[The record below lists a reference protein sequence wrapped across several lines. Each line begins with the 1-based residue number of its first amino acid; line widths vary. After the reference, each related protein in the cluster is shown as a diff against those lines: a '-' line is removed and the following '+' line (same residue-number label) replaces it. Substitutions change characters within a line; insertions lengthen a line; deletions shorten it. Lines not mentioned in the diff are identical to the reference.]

1 MYAHVSVG
9 NSESWN
15 VDIKMNIRP
24 SSSTG
29 VLFALVYQN
38 TVPLSVAVVTQG
50 EEDAVSTFEAL
61 NTFFVST
68 YLTGLNK
75 NAMLNSVFPS
85 MLQNLQVFLDGV
97 SVATLDSLM
106 LCYPDRLMVQLNVTP
121 SDIQITANSSTVE
134 YIKSETLQKALEHL
148 NTTMQNTVQTYIG
161 GIPGESEYQVNPL

>member
-1 MYAHVSVG
+1 
-9 NSESWN
+9 
-15 VDIKMNIRP
+15 MNIRP

-50 EEDAVSTFEAL
+50 EEDAVSTFIML
-61 NTFFVST
+61 NTFIVSA
-68 YLTGLNK
+68 YLTALNK
-75 NAMLNSVFPS
+75 NAVLNSVFPTT
-85 MLQNLQVFLDGV
+85 LQNLQVFLDGV

-106 LCYPDRLMVQLNVTP
+106 LCYPDRLTVQLNVTP

-148 NTTMQNTVQTYIG
+148 NTTMQNAVKTYIG